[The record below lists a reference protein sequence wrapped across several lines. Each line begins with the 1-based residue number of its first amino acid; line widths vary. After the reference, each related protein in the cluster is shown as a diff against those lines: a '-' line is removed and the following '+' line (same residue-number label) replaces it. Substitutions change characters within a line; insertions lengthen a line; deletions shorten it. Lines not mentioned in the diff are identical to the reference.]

1 MKSIEKLKDVFLMI
15 VTIPFIFLASI
26 VIRLSGADHD
36 TWPSLDE
43 MKGGGDNDRN

>member
-1 MKSIEKLKDVFLMI
+1 MKAIEKLKDTFLMI
-15 VTIPFIFLASI
+15 AAIPFVFVSSI

-43 MKGGGDNDRN
+43 MKGGGDNEGN

>member
-1 MKSIEKLKDVFLMI
+1 MKFAEKMKDTFLMI
-15 VTIPFIFLASI
+15 LAIPFVFISSI

-43 MKGGGDNDRN
+43 MKGGGDNEGS